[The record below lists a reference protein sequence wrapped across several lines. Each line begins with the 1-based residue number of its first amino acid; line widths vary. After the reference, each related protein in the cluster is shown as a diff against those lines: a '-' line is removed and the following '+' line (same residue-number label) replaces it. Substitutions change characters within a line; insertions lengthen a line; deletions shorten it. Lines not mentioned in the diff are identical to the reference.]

1 MQSDLALLGAISP
14 TNLLQALGVLAV
26 LVILFAETGLL
37 VGFFLPGDSLLFVA
51 GYATV
56 PHNSLGLSRTLP
68 LGWVLAAAAV
78 GAVAGAEVG
87 YWIGLRAGPALFRR
101 PDARLF
107 KHEYVERAEAAFH
120 RFGPARAIV
129 VARFVPVLRTFM
141 NPLAGA
147 LRMPVRSFTTWNVA
161 GGIVW
166 TVGLVLLG
174 HYVGNVRV
182 VRNHIELLV
191 LIVVVLSVLP
201 LLIHIARESRSP
213 RSPTTPR
220 STTSTEC

>member
-1 MQSDLALLGAISP
+1 MQPDLALLGPISP
-14 TNLLQALGVLAV
+14 QNLIDTLGVLGV
-26 LVILFAETGLL
+26 LLIMFAETGLL

-56 PHNSLGLSRTLP
+56 HNNSLHLHLSLLP
-68 LGWVLAAAAV
+68 VLVAAAV
-78 GAVAGAEVG
+78 GALIGAQVG

-107 KHEYVERAEAAFH
+107 KHSYVERAEIAFQ

-129 VARFVPVLRTFM
+129 LARFVPVLRTFM
-141 NPLAGA
+141 NPLAGT
-147 LRMPVRSFTTWNVA
+147 LRMPARDFTIWQVA

-174 HYVGNVRV
+174 HFVGNVSV
-182 VRNHIELLV
+182 VRKHIELLV
-191 LIVVVLSVLP
+191 LLVVVLSVLP
-201 LLIHIARESRSP
+201 LLFHIARESRGP
-213 RSPTTPR
+213 RSS
-220 STTSTEC
+220 STVS